1 MHNSEPKLLSAFGGF
16 LGPFQEFFRQEAAGG
31 VVLLACAVLAMAWA
45 NSPWSASYHELLA
58 SVITVKWSGVG
69 IEKPLLLWIN
79 DGLMAVFFFL
89 VGLEIKREITG
100 GELAGFRKAA
110 LPAAAA
116 VGGMVVPALC
126 YVAFNRGGEGM
137 SGWAVPMAT
146 DIAFAIGVLALAG
159 PRVPVTG
166 KVFLVALAIVDD
178 IGAVLVIAL
187 FYTGRIYTDALL
199 WATVPLLM
207 LLVLNRARCQSAAPY
222 ILVSVILWYLILKS
236 GVHAT
241 VAGVLAALTIPG
253 GGRLGHGAHAET
265 NGVTKDAA
273 TSPSDPG
280 DRHSLLERMEH
291 ALHPW
296 VAFFIMPV
304 FALANAG
311 VTLESGFLSGF
322 AHPVSLGIMT
332 GLFFGKQIGIF
343 GASWLAVRCN
353 LAELP
358 AGVSWRQIHGLSII
372 AGIGFTMSL
381 FIAALGF
388 GQGPLLDTAKT
399 AILTASLLA
408 GVVGWALLRF
418 SPASR
423 DSA

>member
-1 MHNSEPKLLSAFGGF
+1 MQHPEPKLQNPFNRLSI
-16 LGPFQEFFRQEAAGG
+16 LFQEFLRQEAAGG
-31 VVLLACAVLAMAWA
+31 VILVACAVIAMAWA
-45 NSPWSASYHELLA
+45 NSAWSSSYHELLA

-69 IEKPLLLWIN
+69 VEKPLLLWIN

-116 VGGMVVPALC
+116 IGGMVVPALF
-126 YVAFNRGGEGM
+126 YVAFNWGGEGLR
-137 SGWAVPMAT
+137 GWAVPMAT
-146 DIAFAIGVLALAG
+146 DIAFAIGALALAG
-159 PRVPVTG
+159 PRVPVTA

-187 FYTGRIYTDALL
+187 FYTNQIHTDALVSAAL
-199 WATVPLLM
+199 ALLV
-207 LLVLNRARCQSAAPY
+207 LAVLNRAGCRYAVPY
-222 ILVSVILWYLILKS
+222 ILVGVVLWYFILKS

-241 VAGVLAALTIPG
+241 VAGVLAALTVPG
-253 GGRLGHGAHAET
+253 KPRTPEETGGPDSAVPHGEEASRAHSAH
-265 NGVTKDAA
+265 
-273 TSPSDPG
+273 
-280 DRHSLLERMEH
+280 HSLLERMEH

-311 VTLESGFLSGF
+311 VTLEPGFLSGF
-322 AHPVSLGIMT
+322 AHPISLGIMT

-358 AGVSWRQIHGLSII
+358 AGVSWRQIHGLSVI

-388 GQGPLLDTAKT
+388 GPGQSLDTAKT
-399 AILTASLLA
+399 AVLTASLLA
-408 GVVGWALLRF
+408 GIVGWLLLRF
-418 SPASR
+418 SPATHEQ
-423 DSA
+423 A